1 MNWFCILPSV
11 GANLGAEAASCK
23 IIVIV
28 FALLDMDTFWR
39 EMKRLCSLVDVSM
52 PIIFA
57 IATVVSLKA
66 AFSSHRVPL

>member
-11 GANLGAEAASCK
+11 GANPAAEAASCK
-23 IIVIV
+23 EIVIV

-52 PIIFA
+52 PII
-57 IATVVSLKA
+57 L
-66 AFSSHRVPL
+66 P